1 MQKLLLPLVLAA
13 YSHFPA
19 FAQTPTPSDNRSTP
33 IATSE
38 RMVEATGPLT
48 LAGALDWA
56 FKANPDIA
64 AATREVEALGGA
76 LRQAG
81 IIPNLELAASVE
93 DTQKS
98 TRSTT
103 LQLNLPIEL
112 GGKRASRQ
120 SAAERNRDAAV
131 AELAIKRADIRAATV
146 TAFYDVLT
154 GQERYRLAMA
164 SIELAQR
171 GSNAAAKRVI
181 AGKISPVDE
190 TKARIAESGVRIE
203 LAQAGSE
210 LANARK
216 RLTAL
221 WGNTTPRFERADGHA
236 DTLPDL
242 PVMSELAHRLQQS
255 PNLLRARMEVDRR
268 QALTQVERARQMPD
282 ITVSVGAKR
291 DEQVGRTQAIVGIS
305 IPIPLFDRNQGNL
318 QEALSR
324 TDKARDEFAATEARL
339 GSDLAQAHERLHAAR
354 QEAQLLQREILPGAQ
369 SVYDAATKGFEYGKF
384 NFLEVLDAQRTLLQA
399 KSQTLRALSEAH
411 RAAAEIERIL
421 GDASL
426 GARQMPV
433 ATKS

>member
-1 MQKLLLPLVLAA
+1 MQKLLLPLVFAA

-19 FAQTPTPSDNRSTP
+19 LAQTPTPSDNRSTP

-112 GGKRASRQ
+112 GGKRASRL

-190 TKARIAESGVRIE
+190 TKARIAESSVRIE

-242 PVMSELAHRLQQS
+242 PVRSELAHRLQQS

-268 QALTQVERARQMPD
+268 QALTQVERSRQMPD

-291 DEQVGRTQAIVGIS
+291 DIQVGRTQAIVGIS

-411 RAAAEIERIL
+411 RAAAEIERII
-421 GDASL
+421 GDAPP
-426 GARQMPV
+426 GTRQMPV

>member
-1 MQKLLLPLVLAA
+1 MQKLLLPLVFAA
-13 YSHFPA
+13 YSHLPA
-19 FAQTPTPSDNRSTP
+19 LAQTQAPSDNRSTP

-38 RMVEATGPLT
+38 RMIEATGPLT
-48 LAGALDWA
+48 LAAALDLA
-56 FKANPDIA
+56 FKANPEIA

-81 IIPNLELAASVE
+81 IIPNPELAASAE

-98 TRSTT
+98 TRTTT

-112 GGKRASRQ
+112 GGKRAART

-154 GQERYRLAMA
+154 GQERYRLALA
-164 SIELAQR
+164 SVELAQ
-171 GSNAAAKRVI
+171 GASSAAAKRVI

-210 LANARK
+210 LVYARK
-216 RLTAL
+216 RLAAL
-221 WGNTTPRFERADGHA
+221 WGNTTQRFERADGQV

-242 PVMSELAHRLQQS
+242 PAIGDLTQRLQQS
-255 PNLLRARMEVDRR
+255 PNLMRARMEVDRR
-268 QALTQVERARQMPD
+268 QALTQVERARQMPN
-282 ITVSVGAKR
+282 ITLSIGAKR
-291 DEQVGRTQAIVGIS
+291 DEQLGRTQAIVGMS
-305 IPIPLFDRNQGNL
+305 IPLPLFDRNQGNL

-324 TDKARDEFAATEARL
+324 TDKARDELAAAETRL
-339 GSDLAQAHERLHAAR
+339 GSDLAQAHERLNAAR

-369 SVYDAATKGFEYGKF
+369 SAYDAATKGFEYGKF
-384 NFLEVLDAQRTLLQA
+384 NFLDVLDAQRTLLQA
-399 KSQTLRALSEAH
+399 KSQSLRALSEAH

-421 GDASL
+421 GNTSS
-426 GARQMPV
+426 GTRPMPV
-433 ATKS
+433 TTKS